1 MKNCRKYLKLY
12 IPSEYTIHLKL
23 YMHSMYS
30 QIYAHMI
37 CALAD
42 DLYKMLNLK
51 YFQRNLFKKIKRI
64 NEDALLYIPA
74 DKTDDLYKFSE
85 DNYNK
90 LLTNKITMSY
100 KKTTTTT
107 VTNVNKKPKCIAQ
120 SLHLDDINGRFN
132 QHEFFVTFKDHKE
145 IFTTIQNADKLI
157 MQNLRLEPLVEA
169 LLNK

>member
-1 MKNCRKYLKLY
+1 
-12 IPSEYTIHLKL
+12 
-23 YMHSMYS
+23 
-30 QIYAHMI
+30 MI

-74 DKTDDLYKFSE
+74 DKADDLYKFFE

-100 KKTTTTT
+100 KKTTTTTT

-120 SLHLDDINGRFN
+120 SLHLDDIDGRFN
-132 QHEFFVTFKDHKE
+132 QHESFVTFKDHKE
-145 IFTTIQNADKLI
+145 IFTTIQNADELI

>member
-1 MKNCRKYLKLY
+1 
-12 IPSEYTIHLKL
+12 
-23 YMHSMYS
+23 
-30 QIYAHMI
+30 
-37 CALAD
+37 
-42 DLYKMLNLK
+42 
-51 YFQRNLFKKIKRI
+51 
-64 NEDALLYIPA
+64 
-74 DKTDDLYKFSE
+74 
-85 DNYNK
+85 
-90 LLTNKITMSY
+90 MSY

-157 MQNLRLEPLVEA
+157 MQNLRLEQLIEA